1 MSQRARW
8 QYCQIE
14 VRTNDTGVL
23 KQFVEGRPPVATELH
38 QNWSG
43 MIAKLGEQGWE
54 MIAAFPHEGGMGRRP
69 LTYVFRRT
77 LASGGSPPPPAP
89 PTTGSAGPTP
99 PAPPDE
105 PDPGPVADFEPL
117 RGT

>member
-8 QYCQIE
+8 QYCQVE
-14 VRTNDTGVL
+14 VRTNDTGIL
-23 KQFVEGRPPVATELH
+23 KQYVEGRLPIATELH
-38 QNWSG
+38 QNWAG

-54 MIAAFPHEGGMGRRP
+54 MVAAFPHEGGLGRRP
-69 LTYVFRRT
+69 LTYVFKRA
-77 LASGGSPPPPAP
+77 LASGGGTPPPAP
-89 PTTGSAGPTP
+89 SPPGTP
-99 PAPPDE
+99 PPPPSELPDE

>member
-8 QYCQIE
+8 QYCQVE

-38 QNWSG
+38 QNWAG

-69 LTYVFRRT
+69 LTYVFRRA
-77 LASGGSPPPPAP
+77 LASGSAPPAP
-89 PTTGSAGPTP
+89 PSTGSAGPPP